1 MSRPALLCVLLLS
14 SCAEPAGESGARAPT
29 PAGPGG
35 GGGGGDIEVL
45 GILVTP
51 DDLVLPTGE
60 SAQLRV
66 TGLLAEHESV
76 DLTSSVQWSVVDAGV
91 VAVSDALDQE
101 GQVDALGTG
110 ITQVVA
116 TYGDV
121 QSPAVRVQVTD
132 ATLDRLVVSP
142 TRVDLAAGESVELSA
157 SATFSD
163 GSTGDF
169 TSQVRW
175 VTEDA
180 SVARFGD
187 GARLDAAEPGE
198 TVVRASF
205 EGQDSDGVPVTVVA
219 APGPNLLVSA
229 ASGSISGGI
238 LDLDVTVRND
248 GSTGA
253 AEFWVDVF
261 VDPGGAPA
269 VGDIGEDYALVP
281 YAGADDTVSLQFQ
294 IPVTQSDHDVV
305 VFVDTNDDIE
315 ENAEGDNQL
324 AATLSAGNT
333 ASGPDLAVTFFDYYA
348 DGYSVYWLVDVTNL
362 GDEDAGW
369 FFVDLFT
376 DRSTAPALYEDG
388 DAYSSI
394 DSLAA
399 GDTDWADFE
408 LDLSCSPCAT
418 WVMVDGYD
426 SVDESDEGNNVEGP
440 LAVWSD

>member
-1 MSRPALLCVLLLS
+1 MRTSSVLCVLLLC
-14 SCAEPAGESGARAPT
+14 SCAQPGGDSDARAPAF
-29 PAGPGG
+29 AGS
-35 GGGGGDIEVL
+35 GGDGDGGNADVIGL
-45 GILVTP
+45 LVTP
-51 DDLVLPTGE
+51 DDLVLPTGR

-66 TGLLAEHESV
+66 TGLLDEHQSI
-76 DLTSSVQWSVVDAGV
+76 DLTSSVQWSVADAGV
-91 VAVSDALDQE
+91 ARVSDNLDEE
-101 GQVDALGTG
+101 GQVVGLGVG
-110 ITQVVA
+110 VTQVVA
-116 TYGDV
+116 SYGEV
-121 QSPAVRVQVTD
+121 LSPAVRVVVTD
-132 ATLDRLVVSP
+132 AALDRLVVSP
-142 TRVDLAAGESVELSA
+142 TRVDLASGESVELAA

-175 VTEDA
+175 VTDDA
-180 SVARFGD
+180 SVARFSEGS
-187 GARLDAAEPGE
+187 RLDAADPGE

-253 AEFWVDVF
+253 ADFWVDVF
-261 VDPGGAPA
+261 VDADGVPS
-269 VGDIGEDYALVP
+269 VGDIGEDYTLVP

-294 IPVTQSDHDVV
+294 IPVTQSDHEVV
-305 VFVDTNDDIE
+305 VFVDTNDDVE
-315 ENAEGDNQL
+315 ETAEGDNQL
-324 AATLSAGNT
+324 VATLGSGDT
-333 ASGPDLAVTFFDYYA
+333 TGGPDLSVTYFDYVA
-348 DGYSVYWLVDVTNL
+348 DETSVYWLVDVTNL
-362 GDEDAGW
+362 GDEDSGW

-376 DRSTAPALYEDG
+376 DQSLAPSLYDDG
-388 DAYSSI
+388 EAYTSI

-408 LDLSCSPCAT
+408 LDLVCSGCIS

-426 SVDESDEGNNVEGP
+426 SVVESNEANNLGGP
-440 LAVWSD
+440 LTVWND